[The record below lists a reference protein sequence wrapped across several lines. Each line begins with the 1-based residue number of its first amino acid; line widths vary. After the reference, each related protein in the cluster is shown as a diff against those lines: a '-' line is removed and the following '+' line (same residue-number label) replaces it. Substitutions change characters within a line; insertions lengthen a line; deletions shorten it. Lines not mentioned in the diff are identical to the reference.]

1 MNGELPYR
9 LIGPFSHRVDQRSPQ
24 LESRVDAIALQITD
38 LVADGE
44 SVAFMLRVAIG
55 LDGELFCW
63 FQHIAHAVV
72 VSVEEPDTRRA
83 ASFRL
88 IDPERSYLEET
99 VANYR
104 PKPGPRQPSP
114 VFTTGFVNA
123 PIQVRCRA
131 QRDPSER
138 PWSGLWVQASLQT
151 LRSAR
156 VHVHPRS

>member
-1 MNGELPYR
+1 MNDGLPYR
-9 LIGPFSHRVDQRSPQ
+9 LIGPFSDCVDQRSPQ
-24 LESRVDAIALQITD
+24 LGSRVDAIALRVTD
-38 LVADGE
+38 LIADE
-44 SVAFMLRVAIG
+44 DSVGFVIRVAIG

-63 FQHIAHAVV
+63 FQQIAHAVV

-88 IDPERSYLEET
+88 IDPQRSYHEEI

-114 VFTTGFVNA
+114 VFTTAFVNA
-123 PIQVRCRA
+123 PIQVRCRP
-131 QRDPSER
+131 QRAPNER
-138 PWSGLWVQASLQT
+138 PWSGLWVQATLQT

-156 VHVHPRS
+156 VHVHSRS